1 MNSLSNE
8 ALEKTRGGEFTFASV
23 AAIVT
28 GVIFVIG
35 VIEGIVNPKKCG

>member
-1 MNSLSNE
+1 MNSLNEE
-8 ALEKTRGGEFTFASV
+8 ALEKTKGGDLTFAGI